1 MYFELNEINGIKDY
15 FIAEIYKRETV
26 SKTLSKYIATFRYID
41 KTLLILYAVSGGVSI
56 SLFAT
61 VLGVPVGIT
70 SINFSLV
77 KELS

>member
-1 MYFELNEINGIKDY
+1 M
-15 FIAEIYKRETV
+15 

-41 KTLLILYAVSGGVSI
+41 QTLLILYAVSGGVSI

-70 SINFSLV
+70 SINLSLV